1 MQTLA
6 LKLSNL
12 LHVGAE
18 RCVTTK
24 KTPKVAYDVALSFA
38 GEDRKLAQALATA
51 LQKNGVKVFY
61 DEFEKSKLWG
71 KDLYQYLNSVYR
83 KKAKF
88 CVVLS
93 SKHYVKKK
101 WTRHELQSAQ
111 TRAWG
116 QKHEY
121 ILPIKLDSTE
131 LPGVNPTTGYIDAT
145 TTPIEKI
152 VELIAEKP
160 DISIMNFSDV
170 LRRNWDEQF
179 VVYNGA
185 RMTSYW
191 PKVIER
197 AQYEETESFIS
208 VVVRKRIPYGSEK
221 RMGKIRFKPNCHD
234 CGVMIGQLHV
244 MSCDVEECANCGEQA
259 LSCDCFRG

>member
-1 MQTLA
+1 VA
-6 LKLSNL
+6 
-12 LHVGAE
+12 
-18 RCVTTK
+18 TK
-24 KTPKVAYDVALSFA
+24 RGGTPTYDIAISFA
-38 GEDRKLAQALATA
+38 GEDRKLAEALARA
-51 LQKNGVKVFY
+51 LQKNGIKVFY

-71 KDLYQYLNSVYR
+71 KDLYQYLNTIYR

-93 SKHYVKKK
+93 SKHYLKKR

-121 ILPIKLDSTE
+121 ILPIKLDSSE
-131 LPGVNPTTGYIDAT
+131 LPGVNPTIGYIDAVT
-145 TTPIEKI
+145 TSVDKI
-152 VELIAEKP
+152 VEIIAEKLG
-160 DISIMNFSDV
+160 ISITDLTEV
-170 LRRNWDEQF
+170 LRRNWDKEF

-185 RMTSYW
+185 KMTSYW
-191 PKVIER
+191 PEVIER

-208 VVVRKRIPYGSEK
+208 VVVRKRISYGSEK
-221 RMGKIRFKPNCHD
+221 YMGKLRFRPNCAD

-244 MSCDVEECANCGEQA
+244 MSCDVEECANCGGQA
-259 LSCDCFRG
+259 LGCDCFRG